1 MPFHFV
7 FQRVGSG
14 LLIQDEAFEV
24 QYHVIVLHIEGA
36 QQSVKVLIVAAML
49 IESHPKSACGDVH
62 LAYANGIGFELEAF
76 LEGLFTILKVGA
88 V

>member
-1 MPFHFV
+1 
-7 FQRVGSG
+7 
-14 LLIQDEAFEV
+14 
-24 QYHVIVLHIEGA
+24 
-36 QQSVKVLIVAAML
+36 VLIVAAML

-76 LEGLFTILKVGA
+76 LEGLFPILKVGA